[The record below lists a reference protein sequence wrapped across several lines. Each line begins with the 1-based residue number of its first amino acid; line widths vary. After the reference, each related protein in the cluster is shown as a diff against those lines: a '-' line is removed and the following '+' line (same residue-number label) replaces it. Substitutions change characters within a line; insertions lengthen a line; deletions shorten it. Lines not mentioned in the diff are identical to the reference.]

1 MFDILKV
8 LPVSTIFILFLS
20 MSLSLVTSLANRFL
34 TNQDQLRAWRR
45 EIAEW
50 TADFNKARKTDD
62 KKLLAKVKKKQPY
75 ITKLQSKM
83 MWQSMKVSFIFMVP
97 FFLLWYLF
105 LTPTYGDVWA
115 VAYIPNILGS
125 GSSVS
130 WLPLN
135 HFWWYLLCS
144 FLFGTLFARILGLA
158 VSSMGLTGTQEETK
172 EKKATTARKAKGTKE

>member
-1 MFDILKV
+1 MFEMLQPI
-8 LPVSTIFILFLS
+8 PVSTVFILLLS
-20 MSLSLVTSLANRFL
+20 MSLTLVTSLANRFL

-50 TADFNKARKTDD
+50 TAEFNKARKTGD
-62 KKLLAKVKKKQPY
+62 KKLLAKVQKRQPQ

-83 MWQSMKVSFIFMVP
+83 TWQSMKVSFIFMIP
-97 FFLLWYLF
+97 FILLWSLF
-105 LTPTYGDVWA
+105 LTPTYMYVTA

-125 GSSVS
+125 EGGASFM
-130 WLPLN
+130 PLS

-158 VSSMGLTGTQEETK
+158 MGAMGTMGTTGAK
-172 EKKATTARKAKGTKE
+172 E